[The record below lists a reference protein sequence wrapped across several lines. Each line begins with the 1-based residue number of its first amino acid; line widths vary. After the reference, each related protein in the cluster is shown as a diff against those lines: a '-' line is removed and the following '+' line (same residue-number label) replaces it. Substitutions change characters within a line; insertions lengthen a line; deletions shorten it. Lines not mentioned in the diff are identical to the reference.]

1 MFDDVV
7 WMFDAIKTFTI
18 SLVVHNATPIPS
30 FRAFATIPFK
40 QLSIQSTVFDNT

>member
-7 WMFDAIKTFTI
+7 WMFDVIKTFTI

-30 FRAFATIPFK
+30 FRAFVTIPFK